1 MNFTQQPCTYKIKM
15 KYFEIKTNSTTR
27 RTTTLGF
34 KNVVCGVNTIH
45 TVGDMYI
52 VVDTTVLLN
61 QKKRPVLDMYRLF
74 NTWSSSSFNKCIPL
88 SRVLSH

>member
-1 MNFTQQPCTYKIKM
+1 M

-52 VVDTTVLLN
+52 VVDTTVLLISGKFFILIVN
-61 QKKRPVLDMYRLF
+61 GRLL
-74 NTWSSSSFNKCIPL
+74 T
-88 SRVLSH
+88 